1 MKGLFS
7 TTVLA
12 SLTAST
18 VTAQVQNDSY
28 KHLNVLYIMADD
40 LNSDMGS
47 FDDPLVQTPNLDR
60 LRANALRFT
69 GAYCQFPLSGP
80 SRASIMT
87 GYYPEKTRVYD
98 LQTDFRENIP
108 AAVTLPELFKI
119 NGYYTAR
126 VGKIYHA
133 GVPFDIGGP
142 GLDDAQSWQTTYN
155 PIGIDKTEEH
165 KVHILTPDLVGPKRR
180 IGGSLAYLV
189 TDGPDDLHTD
199 AIGANIAASLIRQ
212 HKDEPFF
219 IATGFYRPH
228 TPYVAPR
235 KYFDL
240 YPMEKIQLP
249 YVPKNDWDDKPA
261 AACNTKVRNYNLPSD
276 SLRKAKQ
283 AYYAAISFM
292 DAQIGK
298 LLDVLEETGLADK
311 TIIVFQ
317 SDHGYHMGDHNLWQK
332 QTLFEHCANTPLI
345 ISVPGLTKGRQSTG
359 EIVEFVD
366 IYPTIAEVCQLEN
379 VPTNLSGRSFL
390 PLLQN
395 TASQSGKTA
404 YTMLKRLKYPE
415 GWTLEKR
422 LAPVSG
428 ITGRSIRT
436 SRYRYTEW
444 DEGKLGGELYDYQN
458 DPNEFKNLYNNP
470 VYKSLQDSLRSILYE
485 KYRHGEC
492 S

>member
-1 MKGLFS
+1 MRRFRS
-7 TTVLA
+7 TTALA
-12 SLTAST
+12 SLAVSMLPAKL
-18 VTAQVQNDSY
+18 VAGDVQKY
-28 KHLNVLYIMADD
+28 NVLYIMSDD

-98 LQTDFRENIP
+98 LQTFFRENIP

-142 GLDDAQSWQTTYN
+142 GQDDAQSWQTTYN
-155 PIGIDKTEEH
+155 PIGIDKTDEH
-165 KVHILTPDLVGPKRR
+165 KVHILTQDLVGPKRR

-235 KYFDL
+235 KYYDL
-240 YPMEKIQLP
+240 YPFEKIQLP
-249 YVPKNDWDDKPA
+249 YVPENDWDNKPA
-261 AACNTKVRNYNLPSD
+261 AASNTPIRNYNLPSD

-292 DAQIGK
+292 DAQLGK
-298 LLDVLEETGLADK
+298 LLDVLEETGIADK

-317 SDHGYHMGDHNLWQK
+317 SDHGYHMGDHQLWQK

-345 ISVPGLTKGRQSTG
+345 ISVPGLTKGKLSTG

-366 IYPTIAEVCQLEN
+366 IYPTIAEVCQLKN
-379 VPTNLSGRSFL
+379 VPTDLSGQSLL

-395 TASQSGKTA
+395 PKKQSGKTA
-404 YTMLKRLKYPE
+404 YTMLKRLNRKTSS
-415 GWTLEKR
+415 G
-422 LAPVSG
+422 G

-436 SRYRYTEW
+436 NRYRYTEW
-444 DEGKLGGELYDYQN
+444 EEGKEGGELYDYRD
-458 DPNEFKNLYNNP
+458 DPNEFQNLYGNP
-470 VYKSLQDSLRSILYE
+470 AYQELKDSLRSLLHE
-485 KYRHGEC
+485 KYKRGE
-492 S
+492 